1 MDVHPVRAPF
11 ARTFAAD
18 VANAAGVHPFAADR
32 SRRERRERRERRAAN
47 AANVVNAPRT
57 GVRERVDVRG
67 RPRGRGGRLGGL
79 GRRADVRD
87 GVGVRGRPRTPAG
100 VRGRS
105 RTFADV
111 RGRPRAFAGVRGR
124 PRGFSLFQRLI

>member
-47 AANVVNAPRT
+47 AANVVDAPRT

-67 RPRGRGGRLGGL
+67 RPR
-79 GRRADVRD
+79 
-87 GVGVRGRPRTPAG
+87 TSAG
-100 VRGRS
+100 VR
-105 RTFADV
+105 AD
-111 RGRPRAFAGVRGR
+111 GVAV
-124 PRGFSLFQRLI
+124 SAD